1 MLEDN
6 GETQDLDKAKK
17 EAAAEKDA
25 ATSTP
30 AAPATLAEPMNE
42 TQEAPTDVGA
52 NDTSESSFEDPEK
65 DTEKDTAEEIPE
77 EVPEET
83 ADTTDNAA
91 AENSALV
98 EEVAV
103 ETAAEPVTEAT
114 STEEDAPEEFAA
126 EEGSENTEQAEPS
139 ENAAAAV
146 AEVTDDAAVQE
157 TPNEAGTESESI
169 DEPAAQTYEPVR
181 FQELAL
187 PDPLVAAVDEL
198 GFEFCTPIQGRSLPF
213 SLSDYDV
220 TGQAQT
226 GTGKTAAFLITLF
239 TRFWENP
246 LQAEQRTGTPRAL
259 VLAPTRELAMQ
270 IEGDAQSLSKHMG
283 MRTVCVVG
291 GMDYGKQREELEEG
305 PVDVLVATPGR
316 LIDFVE
322 RREINLRE
330 VEVLVIDE
338 ADRMLDM
345 GFIPDVRRIVLQT
358 PHKRKRQ
365 TLFFSATFND
375 AVMRLAQSWTIDAE
389 HIIVEPES
397 VATDTVDQ
405 KFWLVGARE
414 RQKVLFQF
422 LSHAQ
427 PERAIIFANRRDQ
440 THRIVEFLRKKDI
453 PCEALA
459 GDVPQR
465 KRMATLARFKEGKL
479 RYLIATD
486 VAGRGIHV
494 DGVTHV
500 INYELPDD
508 SEDYVHRIGRTGRAG
523 ASGTSISFV
532 SEDDAFNLPALEE
545 YLGTRI
551 KCIQPD
557 LLPDS

>member
-6 GETQDLDKAKK
+6 GENQDLDKAK
-17 EAAAEKDA
+17 EK
-25 ATSTP
+25 
-30 AAPATLAEPMNE
+30 
-42 TQEAPTDVGA
+42 
-52 NDTSESSFEDPEK
+52 
-65 DTEKDTAEEIPE
+65 
-77 EVPEET
+77 
-83 ADTTDNAA
+83 AA
-91 AENSALV
+91 AENAAENSTP
-98 EEVAV
+98 
-103 ETAAEPVTEAT
+103 ETAAEASEQTAEQTAEQENETVETTVEETAAETDSEQVSDTANEADSEHETSNESVAEAATEAPEESAHDGTDATTEEVVEETSEVAAEETVSETPAAEEPVAEETIVAAASETEAT
-114 STEEDAPEEFAA
+114 IDEVAETEEAEAATETAA
-126 EEGSENTEQAEPS
+126 E
-139 ENAAAAV
+139 
-146 AEVTDDAAVQE
+146 
-157 TPNEAGTESESI
+157 
-169 DEPAAQTYEPVR
+169 YEPVR

-187 PDPLVAAVDEL
+187 PQPLVAAVDEL

-246 LQAEQRTGTPRAL
+246 LQTEQASGTPRAL

-270 IEGDAQSLSKHMG
+270 IEGDAQGLSKHMG

-422 LSHAQ
+422 LTHAQ

-479 RYLIATD
+479 RYLVATD

-500 INYELPDD
+500 VNYELPDD

-532 SEDDAFNLPALEE
+532 SEDDAFNLPALEQ
-545 YLGTRI
+545 YLGTQI

>member
-6 GETQDLDKAKK
+6 GENQDLDKAK
-17 EAAAEKDA
+17 EK
-25 ATSTP
+25 
-30 AAPATLAEPMNE
+30 
-42 TQEAPTDVGA
+42 
-52 NDTSESSFEDPEK
+52 
-65 DTEKDTAEEIPE
+65 
-77 EVPEET
+77 
-83 ADTTDNAA
+83 AA
-91 AENSALV
+91 AENAAENSTP
-98 EEVAV
+98 
-103 ETAAEPVTEAT
+103 ETAAEASEQTAEQTAEQENETVEITVEETAAETDSEQVSDTANEADSEHETSNESVAEAATEAPEESAHDGTDATTEEVVEETSEVAAEETVSETPAAEEPVAEETIVAAASETEAT
-114 STEEDAPEEFAA
+114 IDEVAETEEAEAATETAA
-126 EEGSENTEQAEPS
+126 EY
-139 ENAAAAV
+139 
-146 AEVTDDAAVQE
+146 E
-157 TPNEAGTESESI
+157 T
-169 DEPAAQTYEPVR
+169 VR

-187 PDPLVAAVDEL
+187 PEPLVAAVDEL

-246 LQAEQRTGTPRAL
+246 LQTEQASGTPRAL

-270 IEGDAQSLSKHMG
+270 IEGDAQGLSKHMG

-500 INYELPDD
+500 VNYELPDD

-532 SEDDAFNLPALEE
+532 SEDDAFNLPALEQ
-545 YLGTRI
+545 YLGTQI

>member
-17 EAAAEKDA
+17 EAAAENDA

-30 AAPATLAEPMNE
+30 AAPAPLAEPMDE
-42 TQEAPTDVGA
+42 TQEAPTGIGA
-52 NDTSESSFEDPEK
+52 NDTTESSFED
-65 DTEKDTAEEIPE
+65 TAKDTAEEI
-77 EVPEET
+77 PEET

-91 AENSALV
+91 EENRALV

-114 STEEDAPEEFAA
+114 STEEDAPEEFAV
-126 EEGSENTEQAEPS
+126 EEGSGNTEQAEPC
-139 ENAAAAV
+139 ENAAAAA
-146 AEVTDDAAVQE
+146 AEVSDDASVQE
-157 TPNEAGTESESI
+157 TPNETGTESESI
-169 DEPAAQTYEPVR
+169 DEPAAQTHEPVR

-187 PDPLVAAVDEL
+187 PDPLVAAVEEL

-246 LQAEQRTGTPRAL
+246 LQTEQQTGTPRAL

-291 GMDYGKQREELEEG
+291 GMDYGKQREKLEEG

-500 INYELPDD
+500 VNYELPDD

>member
-1 MLEDN
+1 MLEEN
-6 GETQDLDKAKK
+6 GETQDLDKAKN
-17 EAAAEKDA
+17 EAAAVDNAEDS
-25 ATSTP
+25 TSEAP
-30 AAPATLAEPMNE
+30 AALADQVSETADESADTEATDPAQADSTQANE
-42 TQEAPTDVGA
+42 TSNEVVAETITETIEGAIEETVEDVV
-52 NDTSESSFEDPEK
+52 EE
-65 DTEKDTAEEIPE
+65 TAEEAAIDAGIETEASEAAAQAGEPEPE
-77 EVPEET
+77 E
-83 ADTTDNAA
+83 
-91 AENSALV
+91 
-98 EEVAV
+98 
-103 ETAAEPVTEAT
+103 AT
-114 STEEDAPEEFAA
+114 
-126 EEGSENTEQAEPS
+126 
-139 ENAAAAV
+139 
-146 AEVTDDAAVQE
+146 E
-157 TPNEAGTESESI
+157 TPEV
-169 DEPAAQTYEPVR
+169 YETVR

-198 GFEFCTPIQGRSLPF
+198 GFEFCTPIQGRSLPY
-213 SLSDYDV
+213 SLADYDV

-246 LQAEQRTGTPRAL
+246 LQTEQASGTPRAL

-397 VATDTVDQ
+397 VATDTVEQ

-453 PCEALA
+453 HCEALA

-494 DGVTHV
+494 DGVSHV
-500 INYELPDD
+500 VNYELPDD

-532 SEDDAFNLPALEE
+532 SEDDAFNLPALEQ
-545 YLGTRI
+545 YLGTQI

>member
-1 MLEDN
+1 MLEEN
-6 GETQDLDKAKK
+6 GEIQNLDKAEK
-17 EAAAEKDA
+17 EAAAETYAED
-25 ATSTP
+25 STP
-30 AAPATLAEPMNE
+30 DAPATPATPATPAEKM
-42 TQEAPTDVGA
+42 
-52 NDTSESSFEDPEK
+52 S
-65 DTEKDTAEEIPE
+65 
-77 EVPEET
+77 ET
-83 ADTTDNAA
+83 ADASVSIDTGASDLVEATVEETTAPVEADSEQDSETSNEAVADTVA
-91 AENSALV
+91 AEGAEQSADATIGQAV
-98 EEVAV
+98 EETVEETVSAAVVVEEAPVA
-103 ETAAEPVTEAT
+103 EAATAAEV
-114 STEEDAPEEFAA
+114 F
-126 EEGSENTEQAEPS
+126 
-139 ENAAAAV
+139 
-146 AEVTDDAAVQE
+146 E
-157 TPNEAGTESESI
+157 T
-169 DEPAAQTYEPVR
+169 VR

-187 PDPLVAAVDEL
+187 PAPLVAAVDEL

-246 LQAEQRTGTPRAL
+246 LQTEQASGTPRAL

-397 VATDTVDQ
+397 VATDTVEQ
-405 KFWLVGARE
+405 KFWLVSARE

-453 PCEALA
+453 HCEALA

-494 DGVTHV
+494 DGVSHV
-500 INYELPDD
+500 VNYELPDD

-523 ASGTSISFV
+523 ASGVSISFV
-532 SEDDAFNLPALEE
+532 SEDDAFNLPALEQ
-545 YLGTRI
+545 YLGSQI

>member
-6 GETQDLDKAKK
+6 GENQDLDKAK
-17 EAAAEKDA
+17 EK
-25 ATSTP
+25 
-30 AAPATLAEPMNE
+30 
-42 TQEAPTDVGA
+42 
-52 NDTSESSFEDPEK
+52 
-65 DTEKDTAEEIPE
+65 
-77 EVPEET
+77 
-83 ADTTDNAA
+83 AA
-91 AENSALV
+91 AENAAENSTP
-98 EEVAV
+98 
-103 ETAAEPVTEAT
+103 ETAAEASEQTAEQTAEQENETVETTVEETAAETDSEQVSDTANEADSEHETSNESVAEAATEAPEESAHDGTDATTEEVVEETSEVAAEETVSETPAAEEPVAEETIVAAASETEAT
-114 STEEDAPEEFAA
+114 IDEVAETEEAEAATETAA
-126 EEGSENTEQAEPS
+126 E
-139 ENAAAAV
+139 
-146 AEVTDDAAVQE
+146 
-157 TPNEAGTESESI
+157 
-169 DEPAAQTYEPVR
+169 YEPVR

-187 PDPLVAAVDEL
+187 PEPLVAAVDEL

-246 LQAEQRTGTPRAL
+246 LQTEQASGTPRAL

-270 IEGDAQSLSKHMG
+270 IEGDAQGLSKHMG

-358 PHKRKRQ
+358 PHKRQRQ

-422 LSHAQ
+422 LTHAQ

-479 RYLIATD
+479 RYLVATD

-500 INYELPDD
+500 VNYELPDD

-532 SEDDAFNLPALEE
+532 SEDDAFNLPALEQ
-545 YLGTRI
+545 YLGTQI

>member
-6 GETQDLDKAKK
+6 GENQDLDKAK
-17 EAAAEKDA
+17 EK
-25 ATSTP
+25 
-30 AAPATLAEPMNE
+30 
-42 TQEAPTDVGA
+42 
-52 NDTSESSFEDPEK
+52 
-65 DTEKDTAEEIPE
+65 
-77 EVPEET
+77 
-83 ADTTDNAA
+83 AA
-91 AENSALV
+91 AENAAENSTP
-98 EEVAV
+98 
-103 ETAAEPVTEAT
+103 ETAAEASEQRAEQTAEQESETVETTVEETAAETDSEQVSDTANEADSDSERETSDEADAEAATETPEESAHDGSHAT
-114 STEEDAPEEFAA
+114 TEEIVAENTEVAA
-126 EEGSENTEQAEPS
+126 EETVSETPAAEEPVA
-139 ENAAAAV
+139 EETIVAAAS
-146 AEVTDDAAVQE
+146 ETEAAVDEAAE
-157 TPNEAGTESESI
+157 TEEAEAATET
-169 DEPAAQTYEPVR
+169 AAEYETVR

-187 PDPLVAAVDEL
+187 PEPLVAAVDEL

-246 LQAEQRTGTPRAL
+246 LQTEQASGTPRAL

-270 IEGDAQSLSKHMG
+270 IEGDAQGLSKHMG

-500 INYELPDD
+500 VNYELPDD

-532 SEDDAFNLPALEE
+532 SEDDAFNLPALEQ
-545 YLGTRI
+545 YLGTQI

>member
-6 GETQDLDKAKK
+6 GENQDLDKAK
-17 EAAAEKDA
+17 EK
-25 ATSTP
+25 
-30 AAPATLAEPMNE
+30 
-42 TQEAPTDVGA
+42 
-52 NDTSESSFEDPEK
+52 
-65 DTEKDTAEEIPE
+65 
-77 EVPEET
+77 
-83 ADTTDNAA
+83 AA
-91 AENSALV
+91 AENAAENSTP
-98 EEVAV
+98 
-103 ETAAEPVTEAT
+103 ETAAEASEQTAEQTAEQENETVEITVEETAAETDSEQVSDTANEADSEHETSNESVAEAATEAPEESAHDGTDATTEEVVEETSEVAAEETVSETPAAEEPVAEETIVAAASETEAT
-114 STEEDAPEEFAA
+114 IDEVAETEEAEAATETAA
-126 EEGSENTEQAEPS
+126 E
-139 ENAAAAV
+139 
-146 AEVTDDAAVQE
+146 
-157 TPNEAGTESESI
+157 
-169 DEPAAQTYEPVR
+169 YEPVR

-187 PDPLVAAVDEL
+187 PEPLVAAVDEL

-246 LQAEQRTGTPRAL
+246 LQTEQASGTPRAW

-270 IEGDAQSLSKHMG
+270 IEGDAQGLSKHMG

-422 LSHAQ
+422 LTHAQ

-479 RYLIATD
+479 RYLVATD

-500 INYELPDD
+500 VNYELPDD

-532 SEDDAFNLPALEE
+532 SEDDAFNLPALEQ
-545 YLGTRI
+545 YLGTQI

>member
-6 GETQDLDKAKK
+6 GENQDLDKAK
-17 EAAAEKDA
+17 EK
-25 ATSTP
+25 
-30 AAPATLAEPMNE
+30 
-42 TQEAPTDVGA
+42 
-52 NDTSESSFEDPEK
+52 
-65 DTEKDTAEEIPE
+65 
-77 EVPEET
+77 
-83 ADTTDNAA
+83 AA
-91 AENSALV
+91 AENAAENSTP
-98 EEVAV
+98 
-103 ETAAEPVTEAT
+103 ETAAEASEQTAEQTAEQESETVETTVEETAAETDSEQVSDTANEADSDSERETSDEADAEAATETPEESAHDGSHAT
-114 STEEDAPEEFAA
+114 TEEVV
-126 EEGSENTEQAEPS
+126 SENTEVAAEETVS
-139 ENAAAAV
+139 ETPAAEEPVAEETIVAAAS
-146 AEVTDDAAVQE
+146 ETEAAVDEAAE
-157 TPNEAGTESESI
+157 TEEAEAATET
-169 DEPAAQTYEPVR
+169 AAEYETVR

-187 PDPLVAAVDEL
+187 PEPLVAAVDEL

-246 LQAEQRTGTPRAL
+246 LQTEQASGTPRAL

-270 IEGDAQSLSKHMG
+270 IEGDAQGLSKHMG

-500 INYELPDD
+500 VNYELPDD

-532 SEDDAFNLPALEE
+532 SEDDAFNLPALEQ
-545 YLGTRI
+545 YLGTQI

>member
-6 GETQDLDKAKK
+6 GENQDLDKAK
-17 EAAAEKDA
+17 EK
-25 ATSTP
+25 
-30 AAPATLAEPMNE
+30 
-42 TQEAPTDVGA
+42 
-52 NDTSESSFEDPEK
+52 
-65 DTEKDTAEEIPE
+65 
-77 EVPEET
+77 
-83 ADTTDNAA
+83 AA
-91 AENSALV
+91 AENAAENSTP
-98 EEVAV
+98 
-103 ETAAEPVTEAT
+103 ETAAEASEQTAEQTAEQESETVETTVEETAAETDSEQVSDTANEADSDSERETSDEADAEAATETPEESAHDGSHAT
-114 STEEDAPEEFAA
+114 TEEVVAENTEVAA
-126 EEGSENTEQAEPS
+126 EETVSETPAAEEPVA
-139 ENAAAAV
+139 EETIVAAAS
-146 AEVTDDAAVQE
+146 ETEAAVDEAAE
-157 TPNEAGTESESI
+157 TEEAEAATETATE
-169 DEPAAQTYEPVR
+169 YETVR

-187 PDPLVAAVDEL
+187 PEPLVAAVDEL

-246 LQAEQRTGTPRAL
+246 LQTEQASGTPRAL

-270 IEGDAQSLSKHMG
+270 IEGDAQGLSKHMG

-500 INYELPDD
+500 VNYELPDD

-532 SEDDAFNLPALEE
+532 SEDDAFNLPALEQ
-545 YLGTRI
+545 YLGTQI

>member
-1 MLEDN
+1 MLEEN
-6 GETQDLDKAKK
+6 GETQDLDKAKN
-17 EAAAEKDA
+17 EAAAVDNAEDS
-25 ATSTP
+25 TSEAP
-30 AAPATLAEPMNE
+30 AALAD
-42 TQEAPTDVGA
+42 QV
-52 NDTSESSFEDPEK
+52 S
-65 DTEKDTAEEIPE
+65 
-77 EVPEET
+77 ET
-83 ADTTDNAA
+83 ADESADTETTDPAQADSTQANETSNEVV
-91 AENSALV
+91 AETITETIEEAIEETV
-98 EEVAV
+98 E
-103 ETAAEPVTEAT
+103 
-114 STEEDAPEEFAA
+114 
-126 EEGSENTEQAEPS
+126 
-139 ENAAAAV
+139 ENAAAN
-146 AEVTDDAAVQE
+146 AEESSVESAEAIIEDVVEETAEEAAIDAGIETEETEETEAAAQAGEPEPEEATE
-157 TPNEAGTESESI
+157 TPEV
-169 DEPAAQTYEPVR
+169 YETVR

-198 GFEFCTPIQGRSLPF
+198 GFEFCTPIQGRSLPY
-213 SLSDYDV
+213 SLADYDV

-246 LQAEQRTGTPRAL
+246 LQTEQASGTPRAL

-397 VATDTVDQ
+397 VATDTVEQ

-453 PCEALA
+453 HCEALA

-494 DGVTHV
+494 DGVSHV
-500 INYELPDD
+500 VNYELPDD

-523 ASGTSISFV
+523 ASGVSISFV
-532 SEDDAFNLPALEE
+532 SEDDAFNLPALEQ
-545 YLGTRI
+545 YLGTQI

>member
-6 GETQDLDKAKK
+6 GENQDLDKAK
-17 EAAAEKDA
+17 EK
-25 ATSTP
+25 
-30 AAPATLAEPMNE
+30 
-42 TQEAPTDVGA
+42 
-52 NDTSESSFEDPEK
+52 
-65 DTEKDTAEEIPE
+65 
-77 EVPEET
+77 
-83 ADTTDNAA
+83 AA
-91 AENSALV
+91 AENAAENSTP
-98 EEVAV
+98 
-103 ETAAEPVTEAT
+103 ETAAEASEQTAEQTAEQESETVETTVEETAAETDSEQVSDTANEADSDSERETSDEADAEAATETPKESAHDGSHAT
-114 STEEDAPEEFAA
+114 TEEVVAENTEVAA
-126 EEGSENTEQAEPS
+126 EETVSETPAAEEPVA
-139 ENAAAAV
+139 EETIVAAAS
-146 AEVTDDAAVQE
+146 ETEAAVDEAAE
-157 TPNEAGTESESI
+157 TEEAEAATET
-169 DEPAAQTYEPVR
+169 AAEYETVR

-187 PDPLVAAVDEL
+187 PEPLVAAVDEL

-246 LQAEQRTGTPRAL
+246 LQTEQASGTPRAL

-270 IEGDAQSLSKHMG
+270 IEGDAQGLSKHMG

-305 PVDVLVATPGR
+305 PLDVLVATPGR

-500 INYELPDD
+500 VNYELPDD

-532 SEDDAFNLPALEE
+532 SEDDAFNLPALEQ
-545 YLGTRI
+545 YLGTQI